1 MINEATINAR
11 CDTFLIASFRGKT
24 CGKTER
30 DCSVDNVN
38 GGITVLN
45 IEDTPSYYNPEKK
58 EFTLNYRYNYNSND
72 WYEMKEVMSPV
83 AIANENN

>member
-1 MINEATINAR
+1 MIDVAIIGSNGLPTGEYIKCQKVTL
-11 CDTFLIASFRGKT
+11 DKWY
-24 CGKTER
+24 
-30 DCSVDNVN
+30 DVN

-45 IEDTPSYYNPEKK
+45 IEDTPSYYNPDKK

>member
-1 MINEATINAR
+1 MVE
-11 CDTFLIASFRGKT
+11 
-24 CGKTER
+24 
-30 DCSVDNVN
+30 
-38 GGITVLN
+38 ITVLN

-83 AIANENN
+83 AVANENN